1 MRRLALTALLSLCPA
16 IAMAESSMP
25 QMDFTNPLT
34 TSQVIWM
41 AIILVALYLA
51 LSRWGLPE
59 MGKIL
64 ANRAATIE
72 ADLKAARAAKA
83 EADKAVADLNK
94 TMKEARAAAQ
104 SQLAAAVAEA
114 KAKALTESQA
124 LAVKLEAQLED
135 SEAQIAIAR
144 EAALAAIR
152 PVAADAATEILLRLT
167 GQKPA
172 PVALTPAIDAAYAAQ
187 AA

>member
-1 MRRLALTALLSLCPA
+1 M
-16 IAMAESSMP
+16 
-25 QMDFTNPLT
+25 
-34 TSQVIWM
+34 
-41 AIILVALYLA
+41 
-51 LSRWGLPE
+51 
-59 MGKIL
+59 
-64 ANRAATIE
+64 
-72 ADLKAARAAKA
+72 
-83 EADKAVADLNK
+83 ADLNK

-135 SEAQIAIAR
+135 SEAQIAKAR